1 MAKISG
7 DISSNARLI
16 IVKESDWTVESNTTE
31 TGGAFEVTGLAS
43 GVKTVISRAASGEC
57 AGFGN
62 VNTVAE
68 EV

>member
-7 DISSNARLI
+7 NISADARLI
-16 IVKESDWTVESNTTE
+16 IVNESDWTVESNTTK

-43 GVKTVISRAASGEC
+43 GAKTVISRAASGEC

-62 VNTVAE
+62 VDAV
-68 EV
+68 

>member
-1 MAKISG
+1 MSNISG
-7 DISSNARLI
+7 NISSDARLI

-43 GVKTVISRAASGEC
+43 GAKTVISRAVSGEC

-62 VNTVAE
+62 VDAI
-68 EV
+68 